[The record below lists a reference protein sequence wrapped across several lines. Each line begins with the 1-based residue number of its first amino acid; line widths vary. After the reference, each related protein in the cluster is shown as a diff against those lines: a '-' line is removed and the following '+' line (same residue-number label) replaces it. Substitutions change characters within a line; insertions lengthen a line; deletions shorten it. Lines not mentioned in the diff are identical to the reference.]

1 MAEPRPKRPCL
12 AKLRIG
18 FVVGKEDG
26 DLVRAPGLP
35 TQHHRAPEE
44 NEVLPKGGGPLCHSD
59 VALWWWARTHYDQ
72 SVECDLIEGPGE
84 VTRERLVKNDVNLLL
99 GWDAVSAH
107 LEEFDGSGGFE
118 AGHGDRMA
126 ALLRDPRCK
135 VFPPAALQDLCNAKG
150 NYVKACASQNVPT
163 APTVVYDCASIEDGA
178 QFAIDAAAKQGW
190 KKFVVKPSPSS
201 WSRGVEAFL
210 TKSAQVN
217 PQRVEKYFR
226 ENEPSAK
233 SILVQRHLGGLARL
247 PETRCFFV
255 GGEFAYAVANSTH
268 SPGKKFDLT
277 SCPESASSRDL
288 PAKYWRPHAALARR
302 VLDEV
307 LPPLYSFDG
316 RRNLCEERYAW
327 PVRVDVGTHARADLA
342 GLAEPS
348 ESRKQTCFVN
358 EVEIVPTLYLAA
370 KFGHRQDYVAAYGR
384 ALLKT
389 AFEACGRE
397 APAPDAPDTASSS
410 PLAEANQSP

>member
-1 MAEPRPKRPCL
+1 MAEPRPKRPRL

-84 VTRERLVKNDVNLLL
+84 VTHERLVKNDVNLLL

-163 APTVVYDCASIEDGA
+163 APTVVYDCASVEDGA

-247 PETRCFFV
+247 PETRCFFF
-255 GGEFAYAVANSTH
+255 GGEFLYAVANSVH
-268 SPGKKFDLT
+268 KPGKPLELT
-277 SCPESASSRDL
+277 D
-288 PAKYWRPHAALARR
+288 
-302 VLDEV
+302 
-307 LPPLYSFDG
+307 DG
-316 RRNLCEERYAW
+316 T
-327 PVRVDVGTHARADLA
+327 P
-342 GLAEPS
+342 
-348 ESRKQTCFVN
+348 
-358 EVEIVPTLYLAA
+358 
-370 KFGHRQDYVAAYGR
+370 
-384 ALLKT
+384 
-389 AFEACGRE
+389 
-397 APAPDAPDTASSS
+397 SSS
-410 PLAEANQSP
+410 SSKEDRKSVV